1 MRASR
6 VWVTEAVD
14 ERRGQLGGQQVV
26 HLISNTCLPGARDAA
41 GSATGDGK
49 LPIT

>member
-6 VWVTEAVD
+6 VWVTEVID
-14 ERRGQLGGQQVV
+14 ERRGQLGGQQVI
-26 HLISNTCLPGARDAA
+26 HIISNTCSPGARDAA
-41 GSATGDGK
+41 GSATSDGK